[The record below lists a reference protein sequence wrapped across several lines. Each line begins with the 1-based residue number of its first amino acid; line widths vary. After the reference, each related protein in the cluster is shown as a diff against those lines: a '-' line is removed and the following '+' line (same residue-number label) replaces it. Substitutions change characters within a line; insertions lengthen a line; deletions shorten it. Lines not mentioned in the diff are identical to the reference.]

1 MRYDYENLIA
11 YCSDNELK
19 IKTIE
24 DNKCNRET
32 VIEGHCKTP
41 NCSESFNK
49 SFRQLVKV
57 GGFCEECS
65 KINGIKKNENVQ
77 TDKHF
82 KSLGDYCNEHNIQLL
97 KSYEEQR
104 MNRDTIIEVKC
115 NTSECCETFNKPLR
129 QLFKIGGF
137 CLECSKNNGKIKIID
152 TTIKKFGCENAM
164 QNKDVKEAI
173 RITTL
178 AKYGVEHNSQ
188 SLEIKQRKKDKSMAK
203 YGVEYVL
210 QSPEIREK
218 IAATNFIRYGAEN
231 PQQNKEI
238 KSKTTETVL
247 DKYGTTCVLSIE
259 EFKEKSRQTNIKRY
273 GVEHHMQNAAIA
285 NKGLNAAYKTKQYTM
300 PSGKIINYQGYENY
314 GLDSLLFDENIDET
328 DIITCR
334 KEVPEIWYFDIN
346 GKRHRH
352 FVDIFI
358 KSQNRCV
365 EIKSTWTNQSK
376 NWVFEKQK
384 SAKELGYEYEIWIY
398 SKEGKRL
405 FTY

>member
-1 MRYDYENLIA
+1 
-11 YCSDNELK
+11 
-19 IKTIE
+19 
-24 DNKCNRET
+24 
-32 VIEGHCKTP
+32 
-41 NCSESFNK
+41 
-49 SFRQLVKV
+49 
-57 GGFCEECS
+57 
-65 KINGIKKNENVQ
+65 
-77 TDKHF
+77 
-82 KSLGDYCNEHNIQLL
+82 
-97 KSYEEQR
+97 
-104 MNRDTIIEVKC
+104 
-115 NTSECCETFNKPLR
+115 
-129 QLFKIGGF
+129 
-137 CLECSKNNGKIKIID
+137 
-152 TTIKKFGCENAM
+152 
-164 QNKDVKEAI
+164 
-173 RITTL
+173 
-178 AKYGVEHNSQ
+178 
-188 SLEIKQRKKDKSMAK
+188 
-203 YGVEYVL
+203 
-210 QSPEIREK
+210 
-218 IAATNFIRYGAEN
+218 
-231 PQQNKEI
+231 
-238 KSKTTETVL
+238 
-247 DKYGTTCVLSIE
+247 
-259 EFKEKSRQTNIKRY
+259 
-273 GVEHHMQNAAIA
+273 MQNAAIA